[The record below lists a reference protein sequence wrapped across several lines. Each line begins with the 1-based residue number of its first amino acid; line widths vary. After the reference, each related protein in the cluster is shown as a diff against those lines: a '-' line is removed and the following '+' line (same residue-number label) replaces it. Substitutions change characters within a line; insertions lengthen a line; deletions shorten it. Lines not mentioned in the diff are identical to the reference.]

1 MSNVAMP
8 FRQPTPVA
16 SLGKNPVILRPDPRW
31 FLTRGLILGI
41 GFPLLLSALGARSF
55 GLPCVIAAGMLWL
68 VFKSSYIALDSQG
81 FRYHSG
87 VRRIAHAWVDI
98 ERFAVVEQ
106 RMLAFITVSQ
116 YLGWNY
122 SPAYKNYKLL
132 AIPRTLARWTG
143 TTDAMFK
150 PIGFN
155 VRALTAVM
163 NEHLEQSR
171 STGSKRAFA

>member
-1 MSNVAMP
+1 
-8 FRQPTPVA
+8 
-16 SLGKNPVILRPDPRW
+16 
-31 FLTRGLILGI
+31 
-41 GFPLLLSALGARSF
+41 
-55 GLPCVIAAGMLWL
+55 
-68 VFKSSYIALDSQG
+68 
-81 FRYHSG
+81 
-87 VRRIAHAWVDI
+87 VRRIAHAWADI

-106 RMLAFITVSQ
+106 RMLAFITVSH

-122 SPAYKNYKLL
+122 SPAHKNYKLL

-150 PIGFN
+150 PVGFN

-171 STGSKRAFA
+171 STDSKRAFA

>member
-1 MSNVAMP
+1 MP
-8 FRQPTPVA
+8 FPQRTPAA
-16 SLGKNPVILRPDPRW
+16 SQSPVILRPDPQW
-31 FLTRGLILGI
+31 FLTRGIVLGVV
-41 GFPLLLSALGARSF
+41 FPLLLRALGAGSF
-55 GLPCVIAAGMLWL
+55 GLPCVIAAVMLWL

-87 VRRIAHAWVDI
+87 VRRVAHAWVDI

-106 RMLAFITVSQ
+106 RMFAFITVNL

-163 NEHLEQSR
+163 NTHLAQARMASGTHA
-171 STGSKRAFA
+171 SVAHS

>member
-1 MSNVAMP
+1 
-8 FRQPTPVA
+8 
-16 SLGKNPVILRPDPRW
+16 VILRPEPRW
-31 FLTRGLILGI
+31 FLTRGIVLGVVI
-41 GFPLLLSALGARSF
+41 PLLLRALGAGSF
-55 GLPCVIAAGMLWL
+55 GLGCVIAAVMLWL
-68 VFKSSYIALDSQG
+68 MFKSSYITLDSQG

-106 RMLAFITVSQ
+106 RMFAFITICR

-143 TTDAMFK
+143 TTDAMFH
-150 PIGFN
+150 PVGFS
-155 VRALTAVM
+155 VPALVAIMNTHVAQARTAGGTHASVA
-163 NEHLEQSR
+163 HS
-171 STGSKRAFA
+171 